1 MLFVPRPITT
11 IMLDR
16 FAWSVE
22 VIVQNHIETEW
33 TDTGDSHLENTPD
46 SHHENNRDSHLWT
59 KEKIVI

>member
-1 MLFVPRPITT
+1 
-11 IMLDR
+11 MLDR

-22 VIVQNHIETEW
+22 VIVQKHIDTEW